1 MKGALVDSSIQL
13 EEIDS
18 LDPVLSHAEENN
30 EQAIV
35 VVSLDEISN
44 IKKYNS
50 AKKNSLIKIVALC
63 KDGETEKLAEHQ
75 KKNRGA
81 DMYLPAPLN
90 ADYLSLVEE
99 VFSMES
105 TPVENMSSSFAE
117 DPSIKFDLSS
127 IEDELKDNKL
137 VTSEDSTDKD
147 LDLIESEL
155 SIGDDTDLS
164 FSEDE
169 TQPKLGSD
177 KDNEEEFFESNLDD
191 VANEMDSKK
200 EEGPVSF
207 GASDESK
214 EIVSE
219 DKVSEDKKSSLE
231 DLSFEEE
238 NNSLEESEDE
248 LEFEGAPESSSSSES
263 LCFEVSDEEASL
275 GASMDEEDDGES
287 IDDLGDD
294 LEFDATDGLE
304 TSDPDEDALNELV
317 GKEVSESKNNVDELD
332 LGGDSEGELDLS
344 GDSEDELDLSG
355 DSEGELDLSGDSE
368 GELDLT
374 GESDS
379 EGELDLGGDSED
391 ELDLGGDSEDELD
404 LGGDSESSEPFVAE
418 EGGQLPSEDD
428 LGFPDMST
436 PATDQAMSSS
446 QATGDATG
454 DIDTTLVSSISNE
467 DQLTDSNN
475 EEFDY
480 KTSMNNKVISTLTKT
495 ESNSAQTLTVGGD
508 SLDEL
513 GQESNSSNKFS
524 KGQFLNSDL
533 DKIYHQFEV
542 MQAQRDEFSR
552 ELEKERNLFRRSE
565 TEVIQLR
572 EELEELKVE
581 NKILKKRHERKGGDF
596 QKKYDLSEEKRR
608 VLEEKLRV
616 FKNKYEE
623 SLSQARSI
631 SNSNKSA
638 EKALE
643 SKVELMEIDH
653 RAQITSREEKINDLR
668 RSGESLQFNLETL
681 TVKNQELLEKKKEIE
696 ERLRL
701 VISSL
706 RGSIDLIEEDQSV
719 LIEEIRLNEEM
730 DDQ

>member
-332 LGGDSEGELDLS
+332 LGGDSEGELDL
-344 GDSEDELDLSG
+344 
-355 DSEGELDLSGDSE
+355 
-368 GELDLT
+368 T

-379 EGELDLGGDSED
+379 EG